1 MKTARFEIRTDLAL
15 EEREGLKEQAKE
27 VSGVSFR
34 KWKGKTEDVQIT
46 EVKVLNEAGA
56 EILGKPVGSYLTLEA
71 DRLLLPDEDFHSEV
85 SDELANVLKEL
96 AEHALGKREGEEKE
110 APFLHGQPVI
120 LVAGLGNQSV
130 TPDSLGPRTVNNLSV
145 SQNETGLKAISPGV
159 MAQTGM
165 ETARILSGII
175 REIKPDLVIAIDALA
190 ARSIRRL
197 GTTIQLTDTGIHPG
211 SGVGNHRHSLTKETL
226 GIPVLAVGVPTVVGA
241 AAIVHDTISALT
253 GVLASEEATKN
264 TGKWIENMNPE
275 DQYRM
280 IRELLEPEFGSLYVT
295 PPDIDQRVKQ
305 LSFTISEGDTQSCN
319 SIQITRYLCQ
329 PVLVI
334 LENKISETDKMYSRS
349 LSCTC
354 LCGRFSVSR
363 TRILEADATP
373 TPQKSGH
380 N

>member
-1 MKTARFEIRTDLAL
+1 MKTAGFEIRTDLAL
-15 EEREGLKEQAKE
+15 EEREGLKDQAKE

-34 KWKGKTEDVQIT
+34 KWKGKTEDVTIT
-46 EVKVLNEAGA
+46 EVKVLNEMGA
-56 EILGKPVGSYLTLEA
+56 KALGKPVGSYLTLEA

-85 SDELANVLKEL
+85 SDELADVLKGL
-96 AEHALGKREGEEKE
+96 AQQALGKWGEDGAEN
-110 APFLHGQPVI
+110 AVSHSQLVI

-130 TPDSLGPRTVNNLSV
+130 TPDSLGPRAVSNLSV
-145 SQNETGLKAISPGV
+145 SQDETGLKAIAPGV

-165 ETARILSGII
+165 ETAQILSGII

-226 GIPVLAVGVPTVVGA
+226 GIPVLAIGVPTVVGA
-241 AAIVHDTISALT
+241 AAIVHDTISALL

-275 DQYRM
+275 DQYRL

-305 LSFTISEGDTQSCN
+305 LSFTISEGIHRAVTAF
-319 SIQITRYLCQ
+319 R
-329 PVLVI
+329 
-334 LENKISETDKMYSRS
+334 
-349 LSCTC
+349 
-354 LCGRFSVSR
+354 
-363 TRILEADATP
+363 
-373 TPQKSGH
+373 
-380 N
+380 

>member
-1 MKTARFEIRTDLAL
+1 MKTARLEIRTDLAL

-96 AEHALGKREGEEKE
+96 AEHALGKKEGEKKK

-145 SQNETGLKAISPGV
+145 SQNETGLKAIAPGV

-253 GVLASEEATKN
+253 GVLA
-264 TGKWIENMNPE
+264 
-275 DQYRM
+275 
-280 IRELLEPEFGSLYVT
+280 
-295 PPDIDQRVKQ
+295 
-305 LSFTISEGDTQSCN
+305 
-319 SIQITRYLCQ
+319 
-329 PVLVI
+329 
-334 LENKISETDKMYSRS
+334 
-349 LSCTC
+349 
-354 LCGRFSVSR
+354 
-363 TRILEADATP
+363 
-373 TPQKSGH
+373 
-380 N
+380 

>member
-1 MKTARFEIRTDLAL
+1 MKTARLEIRTDLAL

-56 EILGKPVGSYLTLEA
+56 ETLGKPVGSYLTLEA

-96 AEHALGKREGEEKE
+96 AEHALGKKEREKKK
-110 APFLHGQPVI
+110 APFLHSQPVI

-145 SQNETGLKAISPGV
+145 SQNETGLKAIAPGV

-305 LSFTISEGDTQSCN
+305 LSFTISEGIHRAVTVF
-319 SIQITRYLCQ
+319 R
-329 PVLVI
+329 
-334 LENKISETDKMYSRS
+334 
-349 LSCTC
+349 
-354 LCGRFSVSR
+354 
-363 TRILEADATP
+363 
-373 TPQKSGH
+373 
-380 N
+380 

>member
-56 EILGKPVGSYLTLEA
+56 ETLGKPVGSYLTLEA

-96 AEHALGKREGEEKE
+96 AEHALGKNESEEKE
-110 APFLHGQPVI
+110 KSFLHSQPVI

-130 TPDSLGPRTVNNLSV
+130 TPDSLGPRTANNLSV
-145 SQNETGLKAISPGV
+145 SQNETGLKAIAPGV

-305 LSFTISEGDTQSCN
+305 LSFTISEGIHRAVTVF
-319 SIQITRYLCQ
+319 R
-329 PVLVI
+329 
-334 LENKISETDKMYSRS
+334 
-349 LSCTC
+349 
-354 LCGRFSVSR
+354 
-363 TRILEADATP
+363 
-373 TPQKSGH
+373 
-380 N
+380 

>member
-56 EILGKPVGSYLTLEA
+56 QILGKPVGSYFTLEA

-96 AEHALGKREGEEKE
+96 AEHALGKKEGEEKV

-145 SQNETGLKAISPGV
+145 SQNETGLKTTAPGV

-165 ETARILSGII
+165 ETARILSGLI

-305 LSFTISEGDTQSCN
+305 LSFTISEGIHRAVTVF
-319 SIQITRYLCQ
+319 R
-329 PVLVI
+329 
-334 LENKISETDKMYSRS
+334 
-349 LSCTC
+349 
-354 LCGRFSVSR
+354 
-363 TRILEADATP
+363 
-373 TPQKSGH
+373 
-380 N
+380 

>member
-1 MKTARFEIRTDLAL
+1 MKTAGFEIRTDLAL
-15 EEREGLKEQAKE
+15 EEREGLKDQAKE

-34 KWKGKTEDVQIT
+34 KWKGKTEDVTIT
-46 EVKVLNEAGA
+46 EVKVLNEMGA
-56 EILGKPVGSYLTLEA
+56 KALGKPVGSYLTLEA

-85 SDELANVLKEL
+85 SDELADVLKGL
-96 AEHALGKREGEEKE
+96 AQQALGKWGEDGAEN
-110 APFLHGQPVI
+110 AVSHSQLVI

-130 TPDSLGPRTVNNLSV
+130 TPDSLGPRAVSNLSV
-145 SQNETGLKAISPGV
+145 SQDETGLKAIAPGV

-165 ETARILSGII
+165 ETAQILSGII

-226 GIPVLAVGVPTVVGA
+226 GIPVLAIGVPTVVGA
-241 AAIVHDTISALT
+241 AAIVHDTISALL

-264 TGKWIENMNPE
+264 TGKWIENMDPE
-275 DQYRM
+275 DQYRL

-305 LSFTISEGDTQSCN
+305 LSFTISEGIHRAVTAF
-319 SIQITRYLCQ
+319 R
-329 PVLVI
+329 
-334 LENKISETDKMYSRS
+334 
-349 LSCTC
+349 
-354 LCGRFSVSR
+354 
-363 TRILEADATP
+363 
-373 TPQKSGH
+373 
-380 N
+380 

>member
-27 VSGVSFR
+27 VSDVSFR

-56 EILGKPVGSYLTLEA
+56 QILGKPVGSYFTLEA

-96 AEHALGKREGEEKE
+96 AEHALGKKEGEEKV

-145 SQNETGLKAISPGV
+145 SQNETGLKAIAPGV

-165 ETARILSGII
+165 ETARILSGLI

-305 LSFTISEGDTQSCN
+305 LSFTISEGIHRAVTVF
-319 SIQITRYLCQ
+319 R
-329 PVLVI
+329 
-334 LENKISETDKMYSRS
+334 
-349 LSCTC
+349 
-354 LCGRFSVSR
+354 
-363 TRILEADATP
+363 
-373 TPQKSGH
+373 
-380 N
+380 

>member
-1 MKTARFEIRTDLAL
+1 MKTSVFEIRTDLAL
-15 EEREGLKEQAKE
+15 EEREGLKEQAEE

-34 KWKGKTEDVQIT
+34 KWKGNTEDIQIT
-46 EVKVLNEAGA
+46 EVKVLNKLGA
-56 EILGKPVGSYLTLEA
+56 ETLGKPVGSYLTLEA
-71 DRLLLPDEDFHSEV
+71 DGLLLPDEDFHSEV
-85 SDELANVLKEL
+85 SDELAKLLKKLVEQVLEK
-96 AEHALGKREGEEKE
+96 GKAPHLFDRTGGKITE
-110 APFLHGQPVI
+110 APALNI

-130 TPDSLGPRTVNNLSV
+130 TPDSLGPRAVGNLSV
-145 SQNETGLKAISPGV
+145 SQNEAGLKAIAPGV

-165 ETARILSGII
+165 ETAQILSGII

-226 GIPVLAVGVPTVVGA
+226 GIPVIAIGVPTVVGA
-241 AAIVHDTISALT
+241 AAIVHDTISAPL

-275 DQYRM
+275 DQYRL

-305 LSFTISEGDTQSCN
+305 LSFTISEG
-319 SIQITRYLCQ
+319 IHRA
-329 PVLVI
+329 VM
-334 LENKISETDKMYSRS
+334 EFR
-349 LSCTC
+349 
-354 LCGRFSVSR
+354 
-363 TRILEADATP
+363 
-373 TPQKSGH
+373 
-380 N
+380 

>member
-56 EILGKPVGSYLTLEA
+56 ETLGKPVGSYLTLEA

-96 AEHALGKREGEEKE
+96 AEHALGKKEGEKKK

-145 SQNETGLKAISPGV
+145 SQNETGLKAIAPGV

-165 ETARILSGII
+165 ETLEILQGVV
-175 REIKPDLVIAIDALA
+175 EKTHPDVAVVIDALA
-190 ARSIRRL
+190 ARNTKRL
-197 GTTIQLTDTGIHPG
+197 NCTIQLTDTGISPG
-211 SGVGNHRHSLTKETL
+211 SGVGNHRCGLTKETL
-226 GIPVLAVGVPTVVGA
+226 GIPVIGIGIPTVVDAGT
-241 AAIVHDTISALT
+241 IVHDAVS
-253 GVLASEEATKN
+253 N
-264 TGKWIENMNPE
+264 
-275 DQYRM
+275 
-280 IRELLEPEFGSLYVT
+280 LLEALEESEIDEFLGEIISPSLRSMFVT
-295 PPDIDQRVKQ
+295 PKDIDETIKR
-305 LSFTISEGDTQSCN
+305 LSFTISEGIN
-319 SIQITRYLCQ
+319 MAF
-329 PVLVI
+329 
-334 LENKISETDKMYSRS
+334 SE
-349 LSCTC
+349 
-354 LCGRFSVSR
+354 G
-363 TRILEADATP
+363 
-373 TPQKSGH
+373 
-380 N
+380 

>member
-71 DRLLLPDEDFHSEV
+71 DRLLLPDEDLHREV
-85 SDELANVLKEL
+85 SYELANVLKEL
-96 AEHALGKREGEEKE
+96 AEHALGKNENEEKE
-110 APFLHGQPVI
+110 KSFLHSQPVI

-145 SQNETGLKAISPGV
+145 SQNETGLKAIAPGV

-305 LSFTISEGDTQSCN
+305 LSFTISEGIHRAVTVF
-319 SIQITRYLCQ
+319 R
-329 PVLVI
+329 
-334 LENKISETDKMYSRS
+334 
-349 LSCTC
+349 
-354 LCGRFSVSR
+354 
-363 TRILEADATP
+363 
-373 TPQKSGH
+373 
-380 N
+380 

>member
-1 MKTARFEIRTDLAL
+1 MTDGIKTAGFEIRTDLAL

-27 VSGVSFR
+27 ASGVSFR
-34 KWKGKTEDVQIT
+34 KWQGKTEDVQVT
-46 EVKVLNEAGA
+46 EVTVQNEAGA
-56 EILGKPVGSYLTLEA
+56 KSLGKPVGSYLTLEA

-85 SDELANVLKEL
+85 SDELAELLKKLVEQSV
-96 AEHALGKREGEEKE
+96 GKEKE
-110 APFLHGQPVI
+110 TETLNI

-130 TPDSLGPRTVNNLSV
+130 TPDSLGPRTVSNLSV
-145 SQNETGLKAISPGV
+145 SQNETGLKAIAPGV

-165 ETARILSGII
+165 ETAQILSGII

-226 GIPVLAVGVPTVVGA
+226 GIPVLAIGVPTVVGA
-241 AAIVHDTISALT
+241 AAIVHDTISALL

-264 TGKWIENMNPE
+264 TGKWIENMDPQ
-275 DQYRM
+275 DQYRL

-305 LSFTISEGDTQSCN
+305 LSFTISEG
-319 SIQITRYLCQ
+319 IHRA
-329 PVLVI
+329 VL
-334 LENKISETDKMYSRS
+334 
-349 LSCTC
+349 
-354 LCGRFSVSR
+354 GR
-363 TRILEADATP
+363 
-373 TPQKSGH
+373 
-380 N
+380 

>member
-71 DRLLLPDEDFHSEV
+71 DRLLLLDEDFHSEV

-96 AEHALGKREGEEKE
+96 AEHALGKKEREEKK

-145 SQNETGLKAISPGV
+145 SQNETGLKAIAPGV

-165 ETARILSGII
+165 ETARILSGLI

-305 LSFTISEGDTQSCN
+305 LSFTISEGIHRAVTVF
-319 SIQITRYLCQ
+319 R
-329 PVLVI
+329 
-334 LENKISETDKMYSRS
+334 
-349 LSCTC
+349 
-354 LCGRFSVSR
+354 
-363 TRILEADATP
+363 
-373 TPQKSGH
+373 
-380 N
+380 

>member
-1 MKTARFEIRTDLAL
+1 MKTARLEIRTDLAL

-56 EILGKPVGSYLTLEA
+56 QILGKPVGSYFTLEA

-96 AEHALGKREGEEKE
+96 AEHALGKKEGEEKV

-145 SQNETGLKAISPGV
+145 SQNETGLKAIAPGV

-165 ETARILSGII
+165 ETARILSGLI

-305 LSFTISEGDTQSCN
+305 LSFTISEGIHRAVTVF
-319 SIQITRYLCQ
+319 R
-329 PVLVI
+329 
-334 LENKISETDKMYSRS
+334 
-349 LSCTC
+349 
-354 LCGRFSVSR
+354 
-363 TRILEADATP
+363 
-373 TPQKSGH
+373 
-380 N
+380 

>member
-1 MKTARFEIRTDLAL
+1 MKTADFEIRTDLAL
-15 EEREGLKEQAKE
+15 EEREGLKDQAKE

-34 KWKGKTEDVQIT
+34 KWKGKTEDVTIT
-46 EVKVLNEAGA
+46 EVKVLNEMGA
-56 EILGKPVGSYLTLEA
+56 KALGKPVGSYLTLEA

-85 SDELANVLKEL
+85 SDELADVLKGL
-96 AEHALGKREGEEKE
+96 AQQALGKWGEDGAEN
-110 APFLHGQPVI
+110 AVSHSQLVI

-130 TPDSLGPRTVNNLSV
+130 TPDSLGPRAVSNLSV
-145 SQNETGLKAISPGV
+145 SQDETGLKAIAPGV

-165 ETARILSGII
+165 ETAQILSGII

-226 GIPVLAVGVPTVVGA
+226 GIPVLAIGVPTVVGA
-241 AAIVHDTISALT
+241 AAIVHDTISALL

-264 TGKWIENMNPE
+264 TGKWIENMDPE
-275 DQYRM
+275 DQYRL

-305 LSFTISEGDTQSCN
+305 LSFTISEGIHRAVTAF
-319 SIQITRYLCQ
+319 R
-329 PVLVI
+329 
-334 LENKISETDKMYSRS
+334 
-349 LSCTC
+349 
-354 LCGRFSVSR
+354 
-363 TRILEADATP
+363 
-373 TPQKSGH
+373 
-380 N
+380 

>member
-34 KWKGKTEDVQIT
+34 KWKGKMEDVQIT

-56 EILGKPVGSYLTLEA
+56 QILGKPVGSYFTLEA

-96 AEHALGKREGEEKE
+96 AEHALGKKEGEEKV

-145 SQNETGLKAISPGV
+145 SQNETGLKAIAPGV

-165 ETARILSGII
+165 ETARILSGLI

-305 LSFTISEGDTQSCN
+305 LSFTISEGIHRAVTVF
-319 SIQITRYLCQ
+319 R
-329 PVLVI
+329 
-334 LENKISETDKMYSRS
+334 
-349 LSCTC
+349 
-354 LCGRFSVSR
+354 
-363 TRILEADATP
+363 
-373 TPQKSGH
+373 
-380 N
+380 

>member
-1 MKTARFEIRTDLAL
+1 MKTARLEIRTDLAL

-56 EILGKPVGSYLTLEA
+56 ETLGKPVGSYLTLEA

-96 AEHALGKREGEEKE
+96 AEHALGKKEGEKKK
-110 APFLHGQPVI
+110 APFLHSQPVI

-145 SQNETGLKAISPGV
+145 SQNETGLKAIAPGV

-197 GTTIQLTDTGIHPG
+197 GTTIQLTDTGIYPG

-264 TGKWIENMNPE
+264 TGKWIENMNRE

-305 LSFTISEGDTQSCN
+305 LSFTISEGIHRAVTVF
-319 SIQITRYLCQ
+319 R
-329 PVLVI
+329 
-334 LENKISETDKMYSRS
+334 
-349 LSCTC
+349 
-354 LCGRFSVSR
+354 
-363 TRILEADATP
+363 
-373 TPQKSGH
+373 
-380 N
+380 

>member
-56 EILGKPVGSYLTLEA
+56 QILGKQVGSYLKLEA

-96 AEHALGKREGEEKE
+96 AEHALGKKEGEEKV

-145 SQNETGLKAISPGV
+145 SQNETGLKAIAPGV

-165 ETARILSGII
+165 ETARILSGLI

-305 LSFTISEGDTQSCN
+305 LSFTISEGIHRAVTVF
-319 SIQITRYLCQ
+319 R
-329 PVLVI
+329 
-334 LENKISETDKMYSRS
+334 
-349 LSCTC
+349 
-354 LCGRFSVSR
+354 
-363 TRILEADATP
+363 
-373 TPQKSGH
+373 
-380 N
+380 

>member
-1 MKTARFEIRTDLAL
+1 M
-15 EEREGLKEQAKE
+15 
-27 VSGVSFR
+27 
-34 KWKGKTEDVQIT
+34 
-46 EVKVLNEAGA
+46 
-56 EILGKPVGSYLTLEA
+56 
-71 DRLLLPDEDFHSEV
+71 
-85 SDELANVLKEL
+85 
-96 AEHALGKREGEEKE
+96 
-110 APFLHGQPVI
+110 HGQPFI
-120 LVAGLGNQSV
+120 LVAGLGNQRV
-130 TPDSLGPRTVNNLSV
+130 TPYSLGPRTVNNLSV
-145 SQNETGLKAISPGV
+145 SQNETGLKAIAPGV

-165 ETARILSGII
+165 ETARILSGLI

-305 LSFTISEGDTQSCN
+305 LSFTISEGIHRAVTVF
-319 SIQITRYLCQ
+319 R
-329 PVLVI
+329 
-334 LENKISETDKMYSRS
+334 
-349 LSCTC
+349 
-354 LCGRFSVSR
+354 
-363 TRILEADATP
+363 
-373 TPQKSGH
+373 
-380 N
+380 

>member
-1 MKTARFEIRTDLAL
+1 MKKARLEIRTDLAL

-56 EILGKPVGSYLTLEA
+56 ETLGKPVGSYLTLEA
-71 DRLLLPDEDFHSEV
+71 NRLLLPDEDFHSEV

-96 AEHALGKREGEEKE
+96 AEHALGKKEREEKK

-145 SQNETGLKAISPGV
+145 SQNETGLKAIAPGV

-305 LSFTISEGDTQSCN
+305 LSFTISEGIHRAVTVF
-319 SIQITRYLCQ
+319 R
-329 PVLVI
+329 
-334 LENKISETDKMYSRS
+334 
-349 LSCTC
+349 
-354 LCGRFSVSR
+354 
-363 TRILEADATP
+363 
-373 TPQKSGH
+373 
-380 N
+380 

>member
-1 MKTARFEIRTDLAL
+1 MKTARFEIRTDHSL
-15 EEREGLKEQAKE
+15 EEIEGLKEHAKE

-56 EILGKPVGSYLTLEA
+56 QILGKPVGSYLTLEA

-96 AEHALGKREGEEKE
+96 AEHALGKKEGEEKV

-145 SQNETGLKAISPGV
+145 SQNETGLKAIAPGA

-165 ETARILSGII
+165 ETARILSGLI

-305 LSFTISEGDTQSCN
+305 LSFTISEGIHRAVTVF
-319 SIQITRYLCQ
+319 R
-329 PVLVI
+329 
-334 LENKISETDKMYSRS
+334 
-349 LSCTC
+349 
-354 LCGRFSVSR
+354 
-363 TRILEADATP
+363 
-373 TPQKSGH
+373 
-380 N
+380 

>member
-1 MKTARFEIRTDLAL
+1 MKTARLEIRTDLAL
-15 EEREGLKEQAKE
+15 EESEGLKEQAKE

-56 EILGKPVGSYLTLEA
+56 ETLGKPVGSYLTLEA
-71 DRLLLPDEDFHSEV
+71 NRLLLPDEDFHSEV

-96 AEHALGKREGEEKE
+96 AEHALGKKEREEKK

-145 SQNETGLKAISPGV
+145 SQNETGLKAIAPGV

-305 LSFTISEGDTQSCN
+305 LSFTISEGIHRAVTVF
-319 SIQITRYLCQ
+319 R
-329 PVLVI
+329 
-334 LENKISETDKMYSRS
+334 
-349 LSCTC
+349 
-354 LCGRFSVSR
+354 
-363 TRILEADATP
+363 
-373 TPQKSGH
+373 
-380 N
+380 

>member
-1 MKTARFEIRTDLAL
+1 MKTARLEIRTDLAL

-56 EILGKPVGSYLTLEA
+56 ETLGKPVGSYLTLEA

-96 AEHALGKREGEEKE
+96 AEHALGKKEGEKKK
-110 APFLHGQPVI
+110 APFLHSQPVI

-145 SQNETGLKAISPGV
+145 SQNETGLKAIAPGV

-253 GVLASEEATKN
+253 GVLASEEATRN

-280 IRELLEPEFGSLYVT
+280 IRELLEPEFGNLYVT

-305 LSFTISEGDTQSCN
+305 LSFTISEGIHRAVTVF
-319 SIQITRYLCQ
+319 R
-329 PVLVI
+329 
-334 LENKISETDKMYSRS
+334 
-349 LSCTC
+349 
-354 LCGRFSVSR
+354 
-363 TRILEADATP
+363 
-373 TPQKSGH
+373 
-380 N
+380 

>member
-1 MKTARFEIRTDLAL
+1 MKTARFEICTHLAL

-96 AEHALGKREGEEKE
+96 AEHALGKNEGEEKE
-110 APFLHGQPVI
+110 NPFLHSQPVI

-145 SQNETGLKAISPGV
+145 SQNETGLKAIAPGV

-264 TGKWIENMNPE
+264 TGKWIENMNP
-275 DQYRM
+275 DHAVL
-280 IRELLEPEFGSLYVT
+280 IF
-295 PPDIDQRVKQ
+295 RVHV
-305 LSFTISEGDTQSCN
+305 FDPFACIFRG
-319 SIQITRYLCQ
+319 
-329 PVLVI
+329 
-334 LENKISETDKMYSRS
+334 
-349 LSCTC
+349 
-354 LCGRFSVSR
+354 FF
-363 TRILEADATP
+363 
-373 TPQKSGH
+373 
-380 N
+380 

>member
-56 EILGKPVGSYLTLEA
+56 QILGKPVGSYFTLEA

-96 AEHALGKREGEEKE
+96 TERALGKKEGEEKV

-145 SQNETGLKAISPGV
+145 SQNETGLKAIAPGV

-165 ETARILSGII
+165 ETARILSGLI

-305 LSFTISEGDTQSCN
+305 LSFTISEGIHRAVTVF
-319 SIQITRYLCQ
+319 R
-329 PVLVI
+329 
-334 LENKISETDKMYSRS
+334 
-349 LSCTC
+349 
-354 LCGRFSVSR
+354 
-363 TRILEADATP
+363 
-373 TPQKSGH
+373 
-380 N
+380 